1 MTTTIP
7 TTNPRAE
14 RARIYR
20 EAKKNG
26 QNVTVRVFSSWVEV
40 TYHPEP
46 THRINYLREFTQWLN
61 SLEHGKWVQIPDHLK
76 YSNEAYIRTCI
87 SKSGIDVQYYCGS
100 VKRLSAAFRKNNR
113 TGHVMLQIK
122 DKVVEY
128 FPCTRVCY
136 LRAHDRDRV
145 NELLTAHGLNL
156 RFEDL

>member
-26 QNVTVRVFSSWVEV
+26 QRVTVRVFSSWVEV

-46 THRINYLREFTQWLN
+46 TSRINYLREFTNWLNGLQYGRPQWLPEY
-61 SLEHGKWVQIPDHLK
+61 LKGKDK
-76 YSNEAYIRTCI
+76 DYIRTCI
-87 SKSGIDVQYYCGS
+87 SKSGLDVRYESGAIT
-100 VKRLSAAFRKNNR
+100 RMPAALRKQD
-113 TGHVMLQIK
+113 GQ
-122 DKVVEY
+122 VVLRIRDEVVLT

-136 LRAHDRDRV
+136 LRKHERDQICERL
-145 NELLTAHGLNL
+145 EASGLGL

>member
-26 QNVTVRVFSSWVEV
+26 ERVTVRVFSTWVEV
-40 TYHPEP
+40 THHPEP
-46 THRINYLREFTQWLN
+46 SHRINYLREFTQWLT
-61 SLEHGKWVQIPDHLK
+61 SLPYGEPTKIPDHLQ

-87 SKSGIDVQYYCGS
+87 SKSGLDVKYESGE
-100 VKRLSAAFRKNNR
+100 VTRLQGALRKQDGLVVLR
-113 TGHVMLQIK
+113 IH
-122 DKVVEY
+122 DKVVLT

-136 LRAHDRDRV
+136 LRAHERDQV
-145 NELLTAHGLNL
+145 NQLIEQAGLGL
-156 RFEDL
+156 WLKDL

>member
-26 QNVTVRVFSSWVEV
+26 ERVTVRVFSTWIEV
-40 TYHPEP
+40 THHPEP
-46 THRINYLREFTQWLN
+46 ASSINYLREFTSWL
-61 SLEHGKWVQIPDHLK
+61 SGLEYGVSTVVPDHLAHK
-76 YSNEAYIRTCI
+76 NEAYIRTCI
-87 SKSGIDVQYYCGS
+87 SKSGLDVKYYCGS
-100 VKRLSAAFRKNNR
+100 VTRLPAALRK
-113 TGHVMLQIK
+113 Q
-122 DKVVEY
+122 DDQVVLRIRDIVVLT

-136 LRAHDRDRV
+136 LRAHERDQV
-145 NELLTAHGLNL
+145 NETLAAHGINL

>member
-26 QNVTVRVFSSWVEV
+26 ERVTVRVFSTWIEV
-40 TYHPEP
+40 THHPEP
-46 THRINYLREFTQWLN
+46 TSGINYLREFTQWLT
-61 SLEHGKWVQIPDHLK
+61 SLPYGKWTQLPDHLR

-87 SKSGIDVQYYCGS
+87 SKSGLDVKYYCGS
-100 VKRLSAAFRKNNR
+100 ITRLPAALRK
-113 TGHVMLQIK
+113 Q
-122 DKVVEY
+122 DDQVVLRIHDMIVLT
-128 FPCTRVCY
+128 FPCSRVCY
-136 LRAHDRDRV
+136 LRAHERDQV
-145 NELLTAHGLNL
+145 NETLTAHGINL

>member
-1 MTTTIP
+1 MIIP

-26 QNVTVRVFSSWVEV
+26 QRVTVRVFSSWVEV

-46 THRINYLREFTQWLN
+46 AHRINYLREFTSWLN
-61 SLEHGKWVQIPDHLK
+61 SLPYGQFKHIPGHLQ

-87 SKSGIDVQYYCGS
+87 SKSGLDVRYESG
-100 VKRLSAAFRKNNR
+100 VVTRIPAALRKQD
-113 TGHVMLQIK
+113 GF
-122 DKVVEY
+122 VVLRIRDEVVLT

-136 LRAHDRDRV
+136 LRKHERDQI
-145 NELLTAHGLNL
+145 NERLAAVGLGL
-156 RFEDL
+156 ILEDL

>member
-1 MTTTIP
+1 MKPVTIP

-46 THRINYLREFTQWLN
+46 ASRINYLREFTQWLS
-61 SLEHGKWVQIPDHLK
+61 SLSYGEPTRIPDSLF

-87 SKSGIDVQYYCGS
+87 SKSGLDIRYESGV
-100 VKRLSAAFRKNNR
+100 VTRMPAALRKQD
-113 TGHVMLQIK
+113 GQ
-122 DKVVEY
+122 VVLRIRDEVVLT

-136 LRAHDRDRV
+136 LRKHERDQIDER
-145 NELLTAHGLNL
+145 LQSSGLGL
-156 RFEDL
+156 VMEDL

>member
-26 QNVTVRVFSSWVEV
+26 ERVTVRVFSTWVEV
-40 TYHPEP
+40 TRHPEP
-46 THRINYLREFTQWLN
+46 AHRINYLREFTSWLTG
-61 SLEHGKWVQIPDHLK
+61 LEYGVSTVVPDHLQ

-87 SKSGIDVQYYCGS
+87 SKSGLDVKHYCGL
-100 VKRLSAAFRKNNR
+100 VTRLPAALRKQNGQVVLR
-113 TGHVMLQIK
+113 IH
-122 DKVVEY
+122 DKVVLT
-128 FPCTRVCY
+128 FSCTRVCY
-136 LRAHDRDRV
+136 LRAHERDQI
-145 NELLTAHGLNL
+145 NDLLTEAGLGI

>member
-26 QNVTVRVFSSWVEV
+26 ERVTVRVFSTWIEV
-40 TYHPEP
+40 TRHPEP
-46 THRINYLREFTQWLN
+46 AHRINYLREFTQWLT
-61 SLEHGKWVQIPDHLK
+61 SLPYNQFKHLPSHLQ

-87 SKSGIDVQYYCGS
+87 SKSGMDVKHYCGS
-100 VKRLSAAFRKNNR
+100 VTRLPAALRKQD
-113 TGHVMLQIK
+113 GL
-122 DKVVEY
+122 VVLRIHDQV
-128 FPCTRVCY
+128 FLTFQCSRVCY
-136 LRAHDRDRV
+136 LRAHERDQV
-145 NELLTAHGLNL
+145 NHLLTEAGLGI